1 MRQTSVGGG
10 SVDDGVQAGRW
21 VVANPQR
28 KEVGKRGDALGIV
41 DGYAGVVQHFKLL
54 HFCRVPP
61 LSK

>member
-1 MRQTSVGGG
+1 M
-10 SVDDGVQAGRW
+10 DDGVQAGRW